1 MQTELIKEL
10 NKVLKAFPQFW
21 NGEELQRSMVSD
33 AISQK
38 QPDLIKALVANE
50 KNPRCL
56 RYGYR
61 RNFLFL
67 ILIIYA
73 NFLNTKNTGRTAS
86 LNTGTR
92 WD

>member
-38 QPDLIKALVANE
+38 QPDLIKALVDNE
-50 KNPRCL
+50 KSA
-56 RYGYR
+56 
-61 RNFLFL
+61 LFMVWILMALLSL
-67 ILIIYA
+67 ILTNYVV
-73 NFLNTKNTGRTAS
+73 F
-86 LNTGTR
+86 
-92 WD
+92 

>member
-50 KNPRCL
+50 KIRAV
-56 RYGYR
+56 YG
-61 RNFLFL
+61 
-67 ILIIYA
+67 
-73 NFLNTKNTGRTAS
+73 T
-86 LNTGTR
+86 
-92 WD
+92 

>member
-50 KNPRCL
+50 KIRRMNKAGDAQRS
-56 RYGYR
+56 GYP
-61 RNFLFL
+61 NAQSNKPLIKKAHDFLF
-67 ILIIYA
+67 Y
-73 NFLNTKNTGRTAS
+73 
-86 LNTGTR
+86 
-92 WD
+92 

>member
-38 QPDLIKALVANE
+38 QPDLIKALVDNE
-50 KNPRCL
+50 KVRSV
-56 RYGYR
+56 YGADIDGI
-61 RNFLFL
+61 FIFD
-67 ILIIYA
+67 
-73 NFLNTKNTGRTAS
+73 F
-86 LNTGTR
+86 
-92 WD
+92 